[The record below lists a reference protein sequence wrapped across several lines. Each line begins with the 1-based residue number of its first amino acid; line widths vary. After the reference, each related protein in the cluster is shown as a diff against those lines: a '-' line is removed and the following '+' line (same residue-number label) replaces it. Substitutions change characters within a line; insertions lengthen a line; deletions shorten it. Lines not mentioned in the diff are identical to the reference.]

1 MSPWC
6 SHQYAAKIPR
16 QHTPRTIIILLGKTT
31 FSRLRDQG
39 GAEWAVN
46 ILREIEATWRPL
58 VVVLRQFAV
67 ETKRMRVSHQVTVA
81 VDQDLIR
88 FHLDEQ
94 WLIPEGHN
102 RWIIRLPTIGCS
114 RWLSISINYVPY
126 YPLGQPRVRKKEN
139 SKHQQYT
146 VL

>member
-6 SHQYAAKIPR
+6 SHQYYAAKIPR
-16 QHTPRTIIILLGKTT
+16 QHTPRTIIILLRKTT
-31 FSRLRDQG
+31 FPRLRDQG

-46 ILREIEATWRPL
+46 ILREIEVTWRPL
-58 VVVLRQFAV
+58 VLVILRQFAV

-94 WLIPEGHN
+94 WLIPKGHN
-102 RWIIRLPTIGCS
+102 RRIIRLPTIGCS
-114 RWLSISINYVPY
+114 RWLSINFHLS
-126 YPLGQPRVRKKEN
+126 
-139 SKHQQYT
+139 
-146 VL
+146 